1 MSEPIISDASNNI
14 VTDVQSQSQTSGFIV
29 VYEIEV
35 SDSNIGG
42 PGIDRLYFH
51 DGASGTDD
59 ITWFTPKD
67 SVNGFGS
74 TNKRDY
80 MQVSYSAFPVE
91 SDGWEVRGTGSLP
104 RPTVRFANINQ
115 YWNAYL
121 SDYDDLVGAK
131 VTRRRTLEK
140 YLTSNPPIEFNKEV
154 FYIERKVSETPIMVE
169 FELSSAFD
177 VQGIK
182 LPRRTIVAARCPWK
196 YKDTAQG
203 GCNWPVDSRPD
214 SSLVAGM
221 NGTTPLYFDKDDTR
235 IPAKT
240 GSESALNTPSS
251 TGFTTW
257 GRLDLATTNSS
268 RNGLYRN
275 DIDYAVGNYVE
286 YFRPMGSMFPLW
298 RIERTSANTVKLYF
312 QNSTERD
319 DFSTSEGEN
328 RVVIKGS
335 TTAAADHKSIP
346 LKVTGVDTSADLG
359 GSLTV
364 QTDDSFTSDLNGTV
378 TAGSFVAGTQYM
390 IKSVGTTD
398 FTAIGADANTVGQ
411 LFVATAAGS
420 GNGTA
425 AAPVAYAQVTRTTL
439 YRCITAHTILQV
451 DSADDLILPTNI
463 SYWEFGDVCGKRLN
477 SCAIRYGHNTT
488 TKGTITRISPNTA
501 NDGVYFGQGNGYSS
515 APTVTITRHADDSTG
530 SGAEATAVVTN
541 GRIKTYTIDNAGQNY
556 THAPT
561 VTLSGGNPTTPAA
574 AVAIVSGTAINTK
587 NVPLPF
593 GGFPGASLY

>member
-67 SVNGFGS
+67 SINGFGS

-154 FYIERKVSETPIMVE
+154 FYIERKVSETPMMIE

-177 VQGIK
+177 VQGVK

-214 SSLVAGM
+214 SGLVAGM

-298 RIERTSANTVKLYF
+298 RIQRTSANTVKLYF

-451 DSADDLILPTNI
+451 DGADDLILPTNI

-477 SCAIRYGHNTT
+477 SCAIRYGHNSTT
-488 TKGTITRISPNTA
+488 SGTLISISPDTA
-501 NDGVYFGQGNGYSS
+501 NDSVYFGKGNGYSS

-530 SGAEATAVVTN
+530 IDAEATANIVN
-541 GRIKTYTIDNAGQNY
+541 GQVRSYTIDNAGSGY

-561 VTLSGGNPTTPAA
+561 VTLSGGTPSTPAA
-574 AVAIVSGTAINTK
+574 AVANISGTAINTK

>member
-268 RNGLYRN
+268 RDGLYRN

-425 AAPVAYAQVTRTTL
+425 AASVAYAQVTRTTL

-488 TKGTITRISPNTA
+488 TKGTITRISPDTA
-501 NDGVYFGQGNGYSS
+501 NDSVYFGQGNGYSS

-530 SGAEATAVVTN
+530 
-541 GRIKTYTIDNAGQNY
+541 
-556 THAPT
+556 
-561 VTLSGGNPTTPAA
+561 
-574 AVAIVSGTAINTK
+574 
-587 NVPLPF
+587 
-593 GGFPGASLY
+593 

>member
-268 RNGLYRN
+268 RDGLYRN

>member
-154 FYIERKVSETPIMVE
+154 FYIERKVSETPMMIE

-177 VQGIK
+177 VQGVK

-268 RNGLYRN
+268 RDGLYRN